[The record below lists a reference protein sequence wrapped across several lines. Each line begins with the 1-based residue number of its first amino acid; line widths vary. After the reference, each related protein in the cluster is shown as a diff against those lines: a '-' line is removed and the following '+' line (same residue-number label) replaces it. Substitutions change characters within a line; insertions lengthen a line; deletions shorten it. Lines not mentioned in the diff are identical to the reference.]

1 MIAAFQFWAFLFF
14 LLFVTLSVLG
24 EDLLSCESKS
34 PSASGYRCDR
44 NVHPIQCGTFAILR
58 TNSFYDSLFN
68 LSSYLGINLYVL
80 GEANGFSP
88 DIEFLA
94 IDQPLIIPLDC
105 KCIGGFFESE
115 LTKTTI
121 KGESFYSIAQSL
133 EGLTTCKAIQE
144 KNPNV
149 TPWGLSEKI
158 LLSIPLRCACPSPEE
173 ITLRTKLLLSYPVK
187 QGDTIAALAISFNT
201 TAESIIDVNRRSQG
215 GSFRPEGLSPAS
227 TLLIPLEGKP
237 KLESFTIPQQPNL
250 GYPAAS
256 IASSKIH
263 KKKTKM
269 RMMRVYIAVA
279 VVAFVAIVALAA
291 VFLFYFLKR
300 KRNNLSKEGDTEL
313 QKLSL
318 SVRTTSEKKVSF
330 DGSQNDLD
338 GQIIDATPHKLLVE
352 TYTIE
357 EINKATEEFD
367 SSNLIEDSVFHGRI
381 SGKNLA
387 IKQMQ
392 TNSISKIDFGLFN
405 DAIHHHPNI
414 IRLLGTCVTEGPDSF
429 LVFEYAK
436 NGSLKDWL
444 HGGLAMKNQFIASCD
459 CFLTWNQRLRI
470 CLDVAT
476 ALQFMHHIMDPVYV
490 HGNIKS
496 RNIFLDEEFK
506 AKVGNFGMA
515 RCVED
520 DVAKGYLAPEC
531 LKQEIITPSIDIFAF
546 GVILLEVLSGQTPI
560 RSGNGTEGEDEV
572 ALSEKIKVILE
583 SENADELREW
593 VDSALGENYSFDAA
607 VTLANLARACVEE
620 EPSLRP
626 NAGEI
631 VEKLSRLVEE
641 ILLEREEQLIISE
654 SSCKPLFKAEAT
666 STTM

>member
-1 MIAAFQFWAFLFF
+1 
-14 LLFVTLSVLG
+14 
-24 EDLLSCESKS
+24 
-34 PSASGYRCDR
+34 
-44 NVHPIQCGTFAILR
+44 
-58 TNSFYDSLFN
+58 
-68 LSSYLGINLYVL
+68 
-80 GEANGFSP
+80 
-88 DIEFLA
+88 
-94 IDQPLIIPLDC
+94 
-105 KCIGGFFESE
+105 
-115 LTKTTI
+115 
-121 KGESFYSIAQSL
+121 
-133 EGLTTCKAIQE
+133 
-144 KNPNV
+144 
-149 TPWGLSEKI
+149 
-158 LLSIPLRCACPSPEE
+158 
-173 ITLRTKLLLSYPVK
+173 
-187 QGDTIAALAISFNT
+187 
-201 TAESIIDVNRRSQG
+201 
-215 GSFRPEGLSPAS
+215 
-227 TLLIPLEGKP
+227 
-237 KLESFTIPQQPNL
+237 
-250 GYPAAS
+250 
-256 IASSKIH
+256 
-263 KKKTKM
+263 M

-279 VVAFVAIVALAA
+279 LVVFVAIFALPA

-300 KRNNLSKEGDTEL
+300 KGDILSKERDTEL

-338 GQIIDATPHKLLVE
+338 GQIIDATPHKLFVE

-357 EINKATEEFD
+357 EIKKATEEFD

-387 IKQMQ
+387 IKQME
-392 TNSISKIDFGLFN
+392 TSSISKIDFGLFN

-490 HGNIKS
+490 HRNIKS
-496 RNIFLDEEFK
+496 RNILLDEEFK

-531 LKQEIITPSIDIFAF
+531 LKQEIIAPSIDIFAF

-560 RSGNGTEGEDEV
+560 RIRNVTEGEDEV

-631 VEKLSRLVEE
+631 VKKLSRLVEE
-641 ILLEREEQLIISE
+641 KLLEGEEQLIISE
-654 SSCKPLFKAEAT
+654 SSCKPLFKAETT
-666 STTM
+666 STSM